1 MGQVVMQI
9 NFTID
14 FAKMNNKIKKH
25 LPVAASA
32 IALMGLALLFTASAK
47 RRVQERRAMRLAKE
61 AEINAAHARA
71 QAAAA
76 QIAALL
82 DQQRIEQ
89 ALIAEQAARDNLRIA
104 TETTERLA
112 AVTARLTE
120 QERVESARLFK
131 ATVRNKIAAVFPS
144 APAANKKALYKNIV
158 SRQIPPDLDIMV
170 SAEDFRPYCSNEE
183 TYQSMLSWTTV
194 EVKPRKPTRPETRPA
209 NLPAQPPSPP
219 PVAGSSRPAR
229 KWEKPELK
237 PFLKSDVKSRAAPVV
252 NGKQKPAES
261 SELKKTL
268 LANIKSGKF
277 TTWIKPADI
286 MDENKYYVLEP
297 KDLEPWLKAYR
308 FSLYNEKGDKTKLT
322 EFGHPMVRFQDR
334 MDIDAEIE
342 GWRSVGRLPLDVV
355 SGERFSE
362 TLLARLVHDLRG
374 AHSTRGT
381 SSRGQR
387 RGRGVTRGYGANRDS
402 HRRHD
407 APSRGFT
414 PDSQLDNADY
424 DSDASLVASLLN
436 HPLGNIT
443 CVACEDQGCGICKLP
458 DDLATCGKDSFSCT
472 DKECIHNAPT
482 SWGSSFSPIV
492 TRSTVPAPAP
502 VNGKGKQ
509 KARIDD
515 EFPALPSLPAPR
527 VVVETEVDVEEMKA
541 EAAARKAELVS
552 KGFVETIPVDK
563 AKAMKAAHNQ
573 RVQAANALEYS
584 GGGPAVNGD

>member
-1 MGQVVMQI
+1 
-9 NFTID
+9 
-14 FAKMNNKIKKH
+14 
-25 LPVAASA
+25 
-32 IALMGLALLFTASAK
+32 
-47 RRVQERRAMRLAKE
+47 
-61 AEINAAHARA
+61 
-71 QAAAA
+71 
-76 QIAALL
+76 
-82 DQQRIEQ
+82 
-89 ALIAEQAARDNLRIA
+89 LRIA

-120 QERVESARLFK
+120 QERVEAARLFK
-131 ATVRNKIAAVFPS
+131 ATARNKIAAAFPS
-144 APAANKKALYKNIV
+144 APAVNKKALYKNIV
-158 SRQIPPDLDIMV
+158 SRQVPPDLDLVV
-170 SAEDFRPYCSNEE
+170 SAEDFRPYCNNEE
-183 TYQSMLSWTTV
+183 TYQAMLSWTTV
-194 EVKPRKPTRPETRPA
+194 EPKPRKATQSQAKAVDR
-209 NLPAQPPSPP
+209 PAQPPSPP
-219 PVAGSSRPAR
+219 PVAGPSKPAR

-237 PFLKSDVKSRAAPVV
+237 PFLKSDIKSRAAPVV
-252 NGKQKPAES
+252 NGKPKPAES

-277 TTWIKPADI
+277 TTWVKPTDI
-286 MDENKYYVLEP
+286 MDESKYYVLEP

-308 FSLYNEKGDKTKLT
+308 FSLYNEKGDSTKLT

-362 TLLARLVHDLRG
+362 ALLARLVHDLRG
-374 AHSTRGT
+374 AHTTRGT

-387 RGRGVTRGYGANRDS
+387 RGRGASRGYGATRDTYR
-402 HRRHD
+402 HRD

-414 PDSQLDNADY
+414 PDSQLDNVDY

-443 CVACEDQGCGICKLP
+443 CVACEDQGCAICKLP

-472 DKECIHNAPT
+472 DEKCVHNAPT

-492 TRSTVPAPAP
+492 TRPSVPAPAP

-527 VVVETEVDVEEMKA
+527 VVVETPVDVEEMKA

-552 KGFVETIPVDK
+552 KGFVETIPEDK
-563 AKAMKAAHNQ
+563 AKVMKAAHNQ

-584 GGGPAVNGD
+584 GGGPTVNGD